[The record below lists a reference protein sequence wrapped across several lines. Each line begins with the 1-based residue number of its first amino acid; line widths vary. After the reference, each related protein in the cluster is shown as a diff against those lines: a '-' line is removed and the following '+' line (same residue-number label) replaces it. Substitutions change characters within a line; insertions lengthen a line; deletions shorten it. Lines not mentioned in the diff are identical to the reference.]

1 MEQRFHIGSD
11 CQQNLL
17 TIFSLD
23 DVGAWK
29 YIGSHIH
36 LDVLGHTL
44 DTNSNQIWKPF
55 GGNEWSCSSKKIA
68 VNNLVTTGS
77 FHHFYG
83 KFTQQISQRITLGHL
98 HVAEND
104 TLSSA
109 LVRPLTTIFIMACS
123 RVSAQSICT
132 IRWDSNSQR
141 TNLSKFH
148 FRHVRNENCSIVTF
162 RYYLPYIYIYVSPFN
177 MSIWVISAVAVV
189 FRYQRVHQVFY
200 MSCLVC
206 PRTTTASWIRSSA

>member
-44 DTNSNQIWKPF
+44 DTNSKQIWKPF

-98 HVAEND
+98 HVASM
-104 TLSSA
+104 TLYVRLSCDPWPLYSSC
-109 LVRPLTTIFIMACS
+109 ACS

-162 RYYLPYIYIYVSPFN
+162 RYNIYPIYIYVSPFN